1 MLYLPILGEREQ
13 MTLHETENAAKFD
26 TKQECQAWID
36 DRIVRFKLRMMKA
49 ATQTPGEFT
58 YVPKKEQGMI
68 ICKLNEDFKK
78 SGTDEPLSNY
88 AEPVKQEKTWLAIMR
103 VQE

>member
-1 MLYLPILGEREQ
+1 MSV
-13 MTLHETENAAKFD
+13 AKFD
-26 TKQECQAWID
+26 SKKECQEWID
-36 DRIVRFKLRMMKA
+36 DRIVRFKLRMIKA
-49 ATQTPGEFT
+49 QTQTPGEFT

-68 ICKLNEDFKK
+68 ICKSNEDFKE

-88 AEPVKQEKTWLAIMR
+88 AEPVKQDANWLAIMR